1 MSGIDIHEE
10 REGSLNVETVESP
23 ANIGLLDVLI
33 VLAVHR
39 KLIGVFTGASAI
51 LAIVVSLLL
60 PNQFTATTKILP
72 PQQNQSLANAL
83 MGQLGALGALGS
95 LAGGATKDLGLKNPN
110 EMYVGMLNSR
120 TVEDDIIKRFN
131 LTQAFNTKRLS
142 DARKALDKRSDIS
155 LGKDGMI
162 TISYEDKD
170 KDRAAAVANTYVD
183 ELKLLMQRLAVTEAS
198 QRRLFFEQQLE
209 ESKDKLAD
217 AEVALQLTQQK
228 TGLIDLSSQARA
240 VIQSIATLRGEI
252 AAKEVELQAMKA
264 YATPENPKVIM
275 AEQQL
280 AAWRDQLAK
289 AETKQGSL
297 GAGNVEIP
305 TSRVPEVGVEYIRRI
320 RDVKYYETI
329 FELLARQYE
338 AAKLD
343 EAKDS
348 GIVQVVDT
356 AIVPDRKS
364 FPPRTLIVVI
374 STMLGLLCG
383 VVFALLKEA
392 YGRLQHD
399 SIQGNKIARIE
410 SLLLSRSRSLNVSR

>member
-1 MSGIDIHEE
+1 M
-10 REGSLNVETVESP
+10 
-23 ANIGLLDVLI
+23 
-33 VLAVHR
+33 
-39 KLIGVFTGASAI
+39 
-51 LAIVVSLLL
+51 
-60 PNQFTATTKILP
+60 PNQFTATTKIMP

-95 LAGGATKDLGLKNPN
+95 LAGGASKDLGLKNPN

-120 TVEDDIIKRFN
+120 TVEDDIIKRFS
-131 LTQAFNTKRLS
+131 LTQAFHTKRLS
-142 DARKALDKRSDIS
+142 DARKALDKRSDIA

-170 KDRAAAVANTYVD
+170 KDRAAAVANAYVD
-183 ELKLLMQRLAVTEAS
+183 ELKLLMQRLAITEAS

-305 TSRVPEVGVEYIRRI
+305 TSRVPEVGVEYIRRV

-343 EAKDS
+343 EAKNS
-348 GIVQVVDT
+348 GLVQVVDT

-399 SIQGNKIARIE
+399 SIQGHKIARIE

>member
-10 REGSLNVETVESP
+10 REQSLNVETAESSS
-23 ANIGLLDVLI
+23 NIGLLDLLI
-33 VLAVHR
+33 VLAQHK
-39 KLIGVFTGASAI
+39 KLIAI
-51 LAIVVSLLL
+51 VTCVAAVMAVVVSLLM
-60 PNQFTATTKILP
+60 PDQFTATTKIMP

-95 LAGGATKDLGLKNPN
+95 LAGGASKDLGLKNPN

-120 TVEDDIIKRFN
+120 TVEDDIIRRFS
-131 LTQAFNTKRLS
+131 LTQAFHTKRFS
-142 DARKALDKRSDIS
+142 DARKTLDKRSDIA

-170 KDRAAAVANTYVD
+170 KDRAAAVANAYVD
-183 ELKLLMQRLAVTEAS
+183 ELKILMQRLAVTEAS

-209 ESKDKLAD
+209 EAKNKLAD

-240 VIQSIATLRGEI
+240 VIQGIATLRGQI

-264 YATPENPKVIM
+264 YATPENPKVIL

-343 EAKDS
+343 EAKNS
-348 GIVQVVDT
+348 GIVQVVDP
-356 AIVPDRKS
+356 AITPDRKS
-364 FPPRTLIVVI
+364 FPPRSLIVVI
-374 STMLGLLCG
+374 STMLGFLCG
-383 VVFALLKEA
+383 VIFALVKEA

-399 SIQGNKIARIE
+399 SIQGHKIARIE
-410 SLLLSRSRSLNVSR
+410 SLLLSRSRSLKVSR